1 MFRPKMS
8 DARAQ
13 QGFVEAAS
21 DRHASDW
28 VDIDGPA
35 EIVFGRDLPVH
46 SKPAVAKAAPV
57 ELDLATKAE
66 LARLSSRWRERP
78 GLAPVMLAAAKRGWP
93 VLVPAAG
100 LLGYAAWSDR
110 PWLPVLALALAA
122 LPFAQAVWRYQR
134 ADRYQQL
141 LKADA
146 LGRWSEMVGLVGQLR
161 ASGRFSSQ
169 LDFDLEVRLATL
181 RARQGD
187 LDGALEDLA
196 PWRSQQSERAGSY
209 EARVA
214 GVHAAAGNR
223 TGFVRLMGKAQ
234 AASDDDAGR
243 MLDHALAQARFGELA
258 EAEALMARVDKAPL
272 LPPRS
277 EARVLWTE
285 GLIAMRRGRP
295 DGCHLLNQA
304 LAEFLRY
311 GEQPAVWTELAHC
324 ACDQAIALN
333 AAGDATRARNLLK
346 RVMPVLRAQADRP
359 LLALLKRDKLLRRR
373 IPL

>member
-1 MFRPKMS
+1 MS

-13 QGFVEAAS
+13 QGFVEAVS

-35 EIVFGRDLPVH
+35 EIVFGKDLPVAAA
-46 SKPAVAKAAPV
+46 PAVPAGRLG
-57 ELDLATKAE
+57 LDLATKAE
-66 LARLSSRWRERP
+66 LERLSLRWRKRP
-78 GLAPVMLAAAKRGWP
+78 GLWPMLQ
-93 VLVPAAG
+93 
-100 LLGYAAWSDR
+100 AAWR
-110 PWLPVLALALAA
+110 
-122 LPFAQAVWRYQR
+122 RRR

-146 LGRWSEMVGLVGQLR
+146 LGRWSEMVGLAGELR
-161 ASGRFSSQ
+161 ASGRFTSQ

-196 PWRSQQSERAGSY
+196 PWRSQQTERPGSY

-234 AASDDDAGR
+234 AASSDEASR
-243 MLDHALAQARFGELA
+243 VLDHALAQARFGELA
-258 EAEALMARVDKAPL
+258 EAEALMARVDAAPV
-272 LPPRS
+272 LPPQS
-277 EARVLWTE
+277 EGKVLWTQ
-285 GLIAMRRGRP
+285 GLIAMRRGSA
-295 DGCHLLNQA
+295 DAIHLLNQA
-304 LAEFLRY
+304 LAEFLRQS
-311 GEQPAVWTELAHC
+311 EQPAVWTALALC

-333 AAGDATRARNLLK
+333 AAGDRNSARSILK
-346 RVMPVLRAQADRP
+346 RVAPVLRAQADRP
-359 LLALLKRDKLLRRR
+359 LMALLKRDKLLSRREG
-373 IPL
+373 

>member
-13 QGFVEAAS
+13 QGFVEAVS

-35 EIVFGRDLPVH
+35 EIVFGQDLPVD
-46 SKPAVAKAAPV
+46 PAPV
-57 ELDLATKAE
+57 AAKTGAAGLDPATKAD
-66 LARLSSRWRERP
+66 LVRLGLRWRERP
-78 GLAPVMLAAAKRGWP
+78 GLVPVLQVAAKRSWP
-93 VLVPAAG
+93 VWVPAAG
-100 LLGYAAWSDR
+100 LAGYGLWSDR
-110 PWLPVLALALAA
+110 PWLPALAIALAA
-122 LPFAQAVWRYQR
+122 LPFAQAAWRHRR

-146 LGRWSEMVGLVGQLR
+146 LGRWSEMVGLAGQLR
-161 ASGRFSSQ
+161 ASGRFTSQ
-169 LDFDLEVRLATL
+169 LDFDLEVRVATL

-234 AASDDDAGR
+234 AASGDEASR
-243 MLDHALAQARFGELA
+243 VLDHALAQARFGELA
-258 EAEALMARVDKAPL
+258 EAEALMARVDAAPV
-272 LPPRS
+272 LPPQS
-277 EARVLWTE
+277 EGKVLWTQ
-285 GLIAMRRGRP
+285 GLIAMRRGSA
-295 DGCHLLNQA
+295 DAIHVLNQA
-304 LAEFLRY
+304 LAEFLRQS
-311 GEQPAVWTELAHC
+311 EQPAVWTALALC

-333 AAGDATRARNLLK
+333 AAGDRASARSILK
-346 RVMPVLRAQADRP
+346 RVAPVLRAQADRP
-359 LLALLKRDKLLRRR
+359 LMALLKRDKLLSRREG
-373 IPL
+373 